1 MADIHGDGP
10 KFVLVKR
17 YPRWVNG
24 ERVYVEEFFRRY
36 TPPLSLRKSPLQLDF
51 GF

>member
-1 MADIHGDGP
+1 MVDHGDGP

-17 YPRWVNG
+17 YARWLCG
-24 ERVYVEEFFRRY
+24 KRWYVEQHMRSV
-36 TPPLSLRKSPLQLDF
+36 TPELSIRESPLQLDF